1 MVEQSVGL
9 LPARMSQRPVALCPG
24 PHRVSCS
31 WHQPPHRAG
40 KHNGYTG
47 LVGMEWGPQ
56 PGLGSQW
63 NWNGVKKI
71 SSWWILILEGHGSS
85 KEHGGNPVRWQRSL
99 TLVLE
104 AEAGGS

>member
-40 KHNGYTG
+40 KHNSYTG
-47 LVGMEWGPQ
+47 
-56 PGLGSQW
+56 PG
-63 NWNGVKKI
+63 
-71 SSWWILILEGHGSS
+71 GHGVGASARVGFPVELEWS
-85 KEHGGNPVRWQRSL
+85 QKNFIMVDPDPGGTW
-99 TLVLE
+99 
-104 AEAGGS
+104 